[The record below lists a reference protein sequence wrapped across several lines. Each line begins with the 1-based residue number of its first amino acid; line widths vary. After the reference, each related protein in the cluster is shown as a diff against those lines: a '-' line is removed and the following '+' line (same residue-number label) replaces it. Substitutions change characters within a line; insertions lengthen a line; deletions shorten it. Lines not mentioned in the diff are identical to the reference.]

1 MDIQELAAWGELIGG
16 IGSFVAAIAV
26 VASLLFV
33 GSQVRANTKTMRL
46 VARQTLLDSLQR
58 NSMAAVENSPL
69 AETFV
74 AASRNEEITPVQR
87 LQLYQFLR
95 SYTQSEQTYTYLR
108 AQDFITEEQRQGQ
121 LSVLR
126 KTVSQHYYPEFW
138 RRFSDEFEPEFAEVV
153 DKMIAEAS
161 YDFGKRVKKPELGH

>member
-1 MDIQELAAWGELIGG
+1 MSLVGRELMELQELAAWGELIGG

-33 GSQVRANTKTMRL
+33 GSQVRSNTETMRL
-46 VARQTLLDSLQR
+46 AATQTLLESTQLH
-58 NSMAAVENSPL
+58 SMAAIENPQL

-108 AQDFITEEQRQGQ
+108 AHNFITEEQRQGQ
-121 LSVLR
+121 LNVLR
-126 KTVSQHYYPEFW
+126 KTVAQPYYLKFW
-138 RRFSDEFEPEFAEVV
+138 QRFSDEYEPAFAATIE
-153 DKMIAEAS
+153 KMIAETKTVS
-161 YDFGKRVKKPELGH
+161 S

>member
-1 MDIQELAAWGELIGG
+1 MDLQELAAWGELIGG
-16 IGSFVAAIAV
+16 IGSLVGAIAV

-33 GSQVRANTKTMRL
+33 GSQVRSNTETMRL
-46 VARQTLLDSLQR
+46 AAMQTLLDSLQR
-58 NSMAAVENSPL
+58 NSMAAIENPQL

-74 AASRNEEITPVQR
+74 AASRNEEITPAQR

-108 AQDFITEEQRQGQ
+108 AHNFITEEQRRGQ

-126 KTVSQHYYPEFW
+126 KTVAQPYYPEFW
-138 RRFSDEFEPEFAEVV
+138 RRFSDEYDPAFAAIIE
-153 DKMIAEAS
+153 KMIAEDKTILS
-161 YDFGKRVKKPELGH
+161 